1 MDGKTV
7 SAGRRG
13 NVVGGPVAEIVA
25 RLLACMED
33 ADMLVIVACEQALH
47 FGIGARRI
55 ADQHAMLGR
64 DDRADPLNRG
74 DRQFED
80 VA

>member
-13 NVVGGPVAEIVA
+13 NVVGGPVAEIVSG
-25 RLLACMED
+25 LDSGMED
-33 ADMLVIVACEQALH
+33 PDMLVIVACEQALH

-55 ADQHAMLGR
+55 ADQHAMLLCDNR
-64 DDRADPLNRG
+64 SDPLDG
-74 DRQFED
+74 GWWQFEN